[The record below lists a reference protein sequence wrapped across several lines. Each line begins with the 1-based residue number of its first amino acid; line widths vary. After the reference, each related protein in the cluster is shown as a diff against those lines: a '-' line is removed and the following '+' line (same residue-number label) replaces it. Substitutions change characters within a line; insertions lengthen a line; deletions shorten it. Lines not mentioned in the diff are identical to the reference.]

1 MEQNICSC
9 AIAGLDEMA
18 MHYSK
23 GLHCDKVK
31 VGDPVIKLPWG
42 IPISDK
48 YAPPF
53 NTAIARLMQ
62 NGKWRQ
68 LSDAHK
74 PDSVCQEIVV
84 DSDTTSLSPSHLLGA
99 YVLSGVLAGIGI
111 IASLMALTMKQNN
124 RRRRNRS
131 RNANG
136 NYKLSSTAAAMTTMN
151 THAIIGQQQ
160 SQQQQQQDDGE
171 SAEELYT
178 GNKSDNNMPTRP
190 SPPSVCGGG
199 DHDSTIETTR
209 MESGDYYD
217 FRSAMASL
225 TEDIASLKKAVVVA
239 TAAISNNNK

>member
-1 MEQNICSC
+1 
-9 AIAGLDEMA
+9 MA
-18 MHYSK
+18 MYYGK

-84 DSDTTSLSPSHLLGA
+84 VSDTTSLSPSHLLGA
-99 YVLSGVLAGIGI
+99 YVLSGVLAVIGI
-111 IASLMALTMKQNN
+111 MASLIALAMKRNS
-124 RRRRNRS
+124 RRRRNLNRS
-131 RNANG
+131 RNTNG

-160 SQQQQQQDDGE
+160 SQQQQQQQQQDDGE